1 MPKEDLWWFGDGRP
15 EENSDTF
22 IKKLF
27 QRIGLDHDN
36 ASMFTT
42 FAIYMAS
49 GHPGEEWYNETMD
62 GDSAPTS
69 WDELVKLFFLR
80 WPKKKAVKKEKSEYY
95 RLKEEELGTK
105 VEHGGLQMWSH
116 VAAADTLEILAKNAG
131 IAETDFLIVQVRS
144 NLLDVLKEKVSSK
157 HANWAAFTKEIWE
170 VDVEFIKDGA
180 KRALKAKETERKIQE
195 LERERGRRVN
205 SASNSPDAVAAQF
218 ANMNLS
224 GQNNTGEQKRLI
236 HNNLDILPQHP
247 NTAEGIRAWEQQK
260 ITWAETHGGNTTLV
274 NENRPY
280 PLQPG
285 TAKVCSGECF
295 LCGKHGHYSG
305 ICPTPDFISGKEKAW
320 RRLCTNALGSFRRN
334 TEAVVAF
341 VSPEYH
347 MLTMEY
353 QGGGDYEN
361 QGNGEGPT
369 AHERL
374 LSGESSADLMEYSSN
389 DTQNVM
395 SALPKFEIVRL
406 YSVGHE
412 DRETIPFR
420 HAIGFIGAEGNVV
433 DVTAFFDDGAMISA
447 MSTTTFDRLKGIL
460 MGWGP
465 SWRRLRMA
473 DDSLVPSVAH
483 WEGTVVLGGISVQ
496 GEFEVFESGGKWEF
510 LFGKPLLQHFH
521 AIHDYDKD
529 TIQIAGKEGV
539 VKLSNVSL
547 KKCGTEMGGNQEE
560 PPRGES

>member
-27 QRIGLDHDN
+27 QRIGLDHDD

-49 GHPGEEWYNETMD
+49 GHPGEEWYDETMD

-80 WPKKKAVKKEKSEYY
+80 WPKKKAVKKEKSEYVTELTDY

-144 NLLDVLKEKVSSK
+144 NLPDVLKEKVSSK
-157 HANWAAFTKEIWE
+157 HANWAAFTKEIRE

-224 GQNNTGEQKRLI
+224 GQNNTGGGYRGGYMVRGRGSYMPFAARGRGTVLNPLGRTFPIYTEEQKRLI
-236 HNNLDILPQHP
+236 RNNLDILPQHP

-280 PLQPG
+280 PLRPG

-361 QGNGEGPT
+361 QGNGEGP
-369 AHERL
+369 A
-374 LSGESSADLMEYSSN
+374 A
-389 DTQNVM
+389 
-395 SALPKFEIVRL
+395 
-406 YSVGHE
+406 
-412 DRETIPFR
+412 
-420 HAIGFIGAEGNVV
+420 
-433 DVTAFFDDGAMISA
+433 
-447 MSTTTFDRLKGIL
+447 
-460 MGWGP
+460 
-465 SWRRLRMA
+465 
-473 DDSLVPSVAH
+473 
-483 WEGTVVLGGISVQ
+483 
-496 GEFEVFESGGKWEF
+496 
-510 LFGKPLLQHFH
+510 
-521 AIHDYDKD
+521 
-529 TIQIAGKEGV
+529 
-539 VKLSNVSL
+539 
-547 KKCGTEMGGNQEE
+547 
-560 PPRGES
+560 